1 LSLQNQE
8 QRRTLMKRIFLM
20 AVAALF
26 FVACQNQT
34 EKTVENATET
44 KVAEGPIA
52 ITVGSFNEKAAD
64 LVGQEVIIIG
74 TADHICKEDGK
85 KLFLIDVEEEGR
97 VKITSGEGVPAFNSE
112 YEGYDFKV
120 IGIVDEMIVDEE
132 YLREWEEEVIAGIDE
147 TRHLGGGEP
156 MTEEERAAGV
166 HLDDPAMEQISAY
179 REMMA
184 EQGTDKLSY
193 YSIVC
198 SRFEVIEDPQ

>member
-1 LSLQNQE
+1 
-8 QRRTLMKRIFLM
+8 MKRVLLM

-26 FVACQNQT
+26 FVACQNQS
-34 EKTVENATET
+34 EKSTET
-44 KVAEGPIA
+44 SKEPVVVEGPIV
-52 ITVGSFNEKAAD
+52 ITVGSFDEQAAE
-64 LVGQEVIIIG
+64 LVGKEVIITG
-74 TADHICKEDGK
+74 TADHICKHDGK

-112 YEGYDFKV
+112 FEGYDFKV
-120 IGIVDEMIVDEE
+120 TGIVDEMIVDEE

-166 HLDDPAMEQISAY
+166 HLDDPAMEQIAAY

-184 EQGTDKLSY
+184 EQGTDKLSF

-198 SRFEVIEDPQ
+198 SKFEVIEDPQ

>member
-1 LSLQNQE
+1 
-8 QRRTLMKRIFLM
+8 MKKFFLM
-20 AVAALF
+20 AVVAIF

-34 EKTVENATET
+34 ETTVENAAQTR
-44 KVAEGPIA
+44 VAEEPIV
-52 ITVGSFNEKAAD
+52 ITVGSFDEKAAE
-64 LVGQEVIIIG
+64 LVGKEVIITG
-74 TADHICKEDGK
+74 TTDHICKHDGK

-112 YEGYDFKV
+112 YEGYDFKI

-166 HLDDPAMEQISAY
+166 HLDDLAMEKISDY

-184 EQGTDKLSY
+184 EEGTDKLSF

-198 SRFEVIEDPQ
+198 TSFEVIEDQQ